1 MIRIKGIFP
10 LIFLILDSNQD
21 EEKEHLAAILLSM
34 EAPIEAI
41 ERISFLIDGGFSVNQ
56 VALAITEKNT
66 FDMEVLMDELT
77 KVTKGS
83 F

>member
-1 MIRIKGIFP
+1 
-10 LIFLILDSNQD
+10 
-21 EEKEHLAAILLSM
+21 M

-41 ERISFLIDGGFSVNQ
+41 EQFSFLIDSGFSADQ